1 MELYNTLRIIRKQ
14 LWLILLTT
22 LVAAGSAA
30 IIDHLQ
36 HSRTMYIATATLFLN
51 PNVPN
56 GGLLGPNP
64 ADNLQSRIDLQ
75 TLVATY
81 DAYFRDPN
89 GAARAVLRSIALP
102 MTKEQ
107 LAGAIST
114 QLVPNTLIYNV
125 SVTGYDKAQVYAA
138 ADALAQTFVAID
150 QGKQFSRTSVAV
162 SKATSSFFDA
172 LINRTRLQLLAV
184 LHSKST
190 PAQQYKQVVAL
201 QNRLIA
207 LQNAEAQGVS
217 SAGPAALSTAN
228 YVGTTPAAVLTPS
241 AFAKNA
247 VLFSALGGLIIGVAL
262 ALLREYLDSSLRS
275 AEELAEVLSL
285 PVLATVN
292 VFRSTSWHDRRRAR
306 ADAAGPPSPDDAK
319 ASLVTL
325 SDPFHPG
332 SEAFR
337 NLRTGILFAGAA
349 RTVRMIVITSA
360 GPSEGKSVIA
370 ANLAIVMAQA
380 GSRVILVDADMR
392 RPSQHALFNL
402 AGTTG
407 LSSLYLAGEQDLVPA
422 LLSALQQTPVPT
434 LRVLGAGVLAPNPA
448 ELLASA
454 RTGALIAGLKE
465 QADIV
470 IFDTP
475 PMALLT
481 DAVILASHADGTVLV
496 TRARATRRDV
506 ATADRAKLANVNAHV
521 LGAVLNMADLPH
533 LGYGGRAYR
542 YYRHDGAPTP
552 PTDTP
557 GTTTPM
563 DTPETTPPTD
573 TPGKGAALTTDGAA
587 RAKRASPRHALARRA
602 RAGLKRSGERARP
615 LHIVYVSSAG
625 GGADT
630 YVRQIARALCTAGQ
644 RVTVLYAC
652 SPGHTPDRPSR
663 DGPVRIEYAQIS
675 NVHYHHDRATGLLPR
690 PLRQVLP
697 SGALVKDIE
706 TAAALRRALRRI
718 ATHAGGIDLIEVFEE
733 TAFPVLFEHIA
744 PYAVKLHSSD
754 ATWRYFCGEELRRV
768 DRRRNA
774 RRRIALESALLRHA
788 CLVSAP
794 SAAVADHIARV
805 CEYPRSRMVVLP
817 YPLDTERF
825 SPPPDEA
832 AVPRRSVLFVGRMD
846 WRKGLE
852 TLAHAAA
859 AILSA
864 APTATLDIVGGETP
878 GVTAASVLAYVP
890 AELHERVVFWGHV
903 AHADLPAHYRRAAV
917 CVVPS
922 RWDNSPNT
930 VYEAM
935 GCGTPV
941 AASRADGIPELV
953 VDGETGLLVPPDDP
967 AALAEA
973 VTALLADPDR
983 RARMGCAAR
992 AQALARFES
1001 ATIAAQTLALYQQAL
1016 GRTEARQA
1024 APNRIRQVEGQYA

>member
-1 MELYNTLRIIRKQ
+1 
-14 LWLILLTT
+14 
-22 LVAAGSAA
+22 
-30 IIDHLQ
+30 
-36 HSRTMYIATATLFLN
+36 
-51 PNVPN
+51 
-56 GGLLGPNP
+56 
-64 ADNLQSRIDLQ
+64 
-75 TLVATY
+75 
-81 DAYFRDPN
+81 
-89 GAARAVLRSIALP
+89 
-102 MTKEQ
+102 
-107 LAGAIST
+107 
-114 QLVPNTLIYNV
+114 VPNTLIYNI
-125 SVTGYDKAQVYAA
+125 SVTGYDRAQIYAA

-150 QGKQFSRTSVAV
+150 QGKQFSRTSLALNAA
-162 SKATSSFFDA
+162 STSFFNE
-172 LINRTRLQLLAV
+172 LINRTKVRLLGV
-184 LHSKST
+184 LRSKFT
-190 PAQQYKQVVAL
+190 PAEKYKLVVVL

-207 LQNAEAQGVS
+207 LQNAAAQSVS
-217 SAGPAALSTAN
+217 SAGPTALSTAN
-228 YVGTTPAAVLTPS
+228 YVGTTPAVVLTPS
-241 AFAKNA
+241 VFVRNA
-247 VLFSALGGLIIGVAL
+247 VLFAALGGLIIGVAL

-285 PVLATVN
+285 PVLATVH
-292 VFRSTSWHDRRRAR
+292 VFRSRSWRDRR
-306 ADAAGPPSPDDAK
+306 PSSDAK
-319 ASLVTL
+319 ASLITL
-325 SDPFHPG
+325 RDPFHPG

-349 RTVRMIVITSA
+349 RTVQTLVITSA
-360 GPSEGKSVIA
+360 APSEGKSVIA
-370 ANLAIVMAQA
+370 ANVAIVMAQA

-392 RPSQHALFNL
+392 RPSQHTLFDL

-407 LSSLYLAGEQDLVPA
+407 LSSLYLAGEQDLVPS
-422 LLSALQQTPVPT
+422 LLSALQQTPVPN
-434 LRVLGAGVLAPNPA
+434 LRVLGVGVLAPNPA

-454 RTGALIAGLKE
+454 RTGAVIAALKE

-475 PMALLT
+475 PIALLT

-496 TRARATRRDV
+496 TRARVTRRDM
-506 ATADRAKLANVNAHV
+506 ATAAQAKLASVNARV

-533 LGYGGRAYR
+533 VAYGGR
-542 YYRHDGAPTP
+542 YYRHHALP
-552 PTDTP
+552 
-557 GTTTPM
+557 TTPA
-563 DTPETTPPTD
+563 DTPETTTPTD
-573 TPGKGAALTTDGAA
+573 TSGPTTPADMPAKGAVRARGAA
-587 RAKRASPRHALARRA
+587 RTKRVSPRHALVQDQATKVHVVRARSDRSRRGLPSARRA
-602 RAGLKRSGERARP
+602 IGSRRPAAHHTNPPETTPARATRSGLKRSGGEARP
-615 LHIVYVSSAG
+615 LHIVYVSFAG

-630 YVRQIARALCTAGQ
+630 YVRQIARALCAAGQ
-644 RVTVLYAC
+644 HVTVLYAC
-652 SPGHTPDRPSR
+652 APGHTPGRPSH
-663 DGPVRIEYAQIS
+663 DGPVRIEYAQVS

-690 PLRQVLP
+690 PVRQMLP
-697 SGALVKDIE
+697 SGALVKDLE

-754 ATWRYFCGEELRRV
+754 ATWRYFCAEDVRRV
-768 DRRRNA
+768 DQRRNA

-805 CEYPRSRMVVLP
+805 CAYPRSRIVVLP

-825 SPPPDEA
+825 SPPPEETA
-832 AVPRRSVLFVGRMD
+832 GLRRSVLFVGRMD

-852 TLAHAAA
+852 TLARAAA

-878 GVTAASVLAYVP
+878 DVTAARLLAYIP
-890 AELHERVVFWGHV
+890 AQLHERVVFWGHV

-941 AASRADGIPELV
+941 VASRVGGIPELV
-953 VDGETGLLVPPDDP
+953 TDGETGLLVPPDDP

-973 VTALLADPDR
+973 VTTLLADPDR
-983 RARMGCAAR
+983 RARMGCTAR
-992 AQALARFES
+992 EQALARVEA
-1001 ATIAAQTLALYQQAL
+1001 ATIAAQTLELYRAAL
-1016 GRTEARQA
+1016 GHGA
-1024 APNRIRQVEGQYA
+1024 ALQPAPGRISQVETRYARP